1 MLTVM
6 TWNVENFFAPQPAD
20 QAAVSTKLAELADV
34 IRTAQ
39 PDLLAV
45 QEIGDEQSF
54 EALRNELGAGWT
66 GVLSTH
72 FEKWAATRQRR
83 RTRP

>member
-1 MLTVM
+1 VLTVM

-20 QAAVSTKLAELADV
+20 QAGYEAKLAELAEV
-34 IRTAQ
+34 IRAAT

-54 EALRNELGAGWT
+54 HAVA
-66 GVLSTH
+66 S
-72 FEKWAATRQRR
+72 
-83 RTRP
+83 